1 MQKNYK
7 ENHLKP
13 YAIKSINSKGRIYN
27 EKENSIRSPY
37 QRDRDRIIHSS
48 SFRRLKHKTQVFVNT
63 EGDHYRTRLTHSM
76 EVSQISRTLARF
88 LGLNEDLCETLSLS
102 HDLGHTPFGHAGEE
116 VLNQCMRRH
125 GGFNHNIQT
134 LRIVTLLENKYYKFF
149 GLNLTIETLD
159 GLIKHNGPVKNLNLY
174 NTILKKN
181 LFKNK
186 IVFHAFPSLEAQVA
200 AISDDIAYNNHDLED
215 GLRAGLF
222 TIEKFNSIPFVS
234 KLINKHVNNTKNY
247 RREIII
253 NQIVRELIN
262 VMVVDVINTTNRN
275 LKKYNPQ
282 SIKDIYKQDHLIV
295 DFSDKIKKVDMQIK
309 DFLRHNMY
317 NHKKV
322 IINTN
327 KGKRIIKV
335 LFNYLS
341 KNPKKYINEEL
352 LKKAPK
358 ERVVADF
365 IAGMTDRYAINLHKK
380 IKWIYFQ
387 IIKKGLW
394 II

>member
-13 YAIKSINSKGRIYN
+13 YAVRSINSKGRIYK
-27 EKENSIRSPY
+27 ESENSIRSPY

-76 EVSQISRTLARF
+76 EVSQIARTLTRS
-88 LGLNEDLCETLSLS
+88 LGLNEDLSETLSLA
-102 HDLGHTPFGHAGEE
+102 HDLGHAPFGHAGEE
-116 VLNQCMRRH
+116 ALSECMKNY

-134 LRIVTLLENKYYKFF
+134 LRIVTSLENKYYKFY

-159 GLIKHNGPVKNLNLY
+159 GLIKHNGPVKNIVPY
-174 NTILKKN
+174 KKILKKN
-181 LFKNK
+181 LFNNK
-186 IVFHAFPSLEAQVA
+186 ITFNAFPSLEAQVA

-222 TIEKFNSIPFVS
+222 TIKKISSIS
-234 KLINKHVNNTKNY
+234 YLSGLINKHVKNIKNF

-253 NQIVRELIN
+253 NQIVRDLIN
-262 VMVVDVINTTNRN
+262 LMVVDVINTTNKN
-275 LKKYNPQ
+275 LEKINPQ
-282 SIKDIYKQDHLIV
+282 SINDIYKQDIMIV
-295 DFSDKIKKVDMQIK
+295 DFSDKMKKIDKRIKY
-309 DFLRHNMY
+309 FLKHNMY

-322 IINTN
+322 IVNTN
-327 KGKRIIKV
+327 RGKRIIKD
-335 LFNYLS
+335 LFKYIS
-341 KNPKKYINEEL
+341 KNPRKHISNELFKNEL
-352 LKKAPK
+352 K
-358 ERVVADF
+358 ERVIADF

-380 IKWIYFQ
+380 IK
-387 IIKKGLW
+387 
-394 II
+394 

>member
-13 YAIKSINSKGRIYN
+13 YAVRSINSKGRIYK
-27 EKENSIRSPY
+27 ESENSIRSPY

-76 EVSQISRTLARF
+76 EVSQIARTLTRS
-88 LGLNEDLCETLSLS
+88 LGLNEDLSETLSLS
-102 HDLGHTPFGHAGEE
+102 HDLGHAPFGHAGEE
-116 VLNQCMRRH
+116 ALSECMKNY

-134 LRIVTLLENKYYKFF
+134 LRIVTTLENKYYKFY

-159 GLIKHNGPVKNLNLY
+159 GLIKHNGPVKNIVPY
-174 NTILKKN
+174 KKILKKN
-181 LFKNK
+181 LFNNK
-186 IVFHAFPSLEAQVA
+186 ITFNAFPSLEAQVA

-222 TIEKFNSIPFVS
+222 TIKKISSIS
-234 KLINKHVNNTKNY
+234 YLSGLINKHVKNIKNF

-253 NQIVRELIN
+253 NQIVRDLIN
-262 VMVVDVINTTNRN
+262 LMVVDVINTTNKN
-275 LKKYNPQ
+275 LEKINPQ
-282 SIKDIYKQDHLIV
+282 SINDIYKQDTMIV
-295 DFSDKIKKVDMQIK
+295 DFSDKMKKIDKRIKY
-309 DFLRHNMY
+309 FLKHNMY

-322 IINTN
+322 IVNTN
-327 KGKRIIKV
+327 RGKRIIKD
-335 LFNYLS
+335 LFKYIS
-341 KNPKKYINEEL
+341 KNPRKHISNELFKNEL
-352 LKKAPK
+352 K
-358 ERVVADF
+358 ERVIADF

-380 IKWIYFQ
+380 IK
-387 IIKKGLW
+387 
-394 II
+394 

>member
-1 MQKNYK
+1 MQKNFK
-7 ENHLKP
+7 EDHLKP

-134 LRIVTLLENKYYKFF
+134 LRIVTLLEHKYYKFF

-186 IVFHAFPSLEAQVA
+186 IVFHVFPSLEAQVA

-234 KLINKHVNNTKNY
+234 KLINKHVNNTKNF

-327 KGKRIIKV
+327 KGKRILKV

-352 LKKAPK
+352 VKKAPK

-380 IKWIYFQ
+380 IK
-387 IIKKGLW
+387 
-394 II
+394 

>member
-7 ENHLKP
+7 EHHLKP
-13 YAIKSINSKGRIYN
+13 YAIKSVNTKGRIYD
-27 EKENSIRSPY
+27 EKENSVRSPY

-63 EGDHYRTRLTHSM
+63 EDDHYRTRLTHSM
-76 EVSQISRTLARF
+76 EVSQISRTLARS

-116 VLNQCMRRH
+116 VLNQCMKGH
-125 GGFNHNIQT
+125 GGFDHNIQT

-159 GLIKHNGPVKNLNLY
+159 GLIKHNGPIKNQNRY
-174 NTILKKN
+174 NKILKN
-181 LFKNK
+181 NSFKNK
-186 IVFHAFPSLEAQVA
+186 INFDASPSLEAQVA
-200 AISDDIAYNNHDLED
+200 ALSDDIAYNNHDLED
-215 GLRAGLF
+215 GLRADLF
-222 TIEKFNSIPFVS
+222 TIEKFSSITFIS
-234 KLINKHVNNTKNY
+234 NLINKHMKNTKNF

-262 VMVVDVINTTNRN
+262 AMVIDVINTTNKN
-275 LKKYNPQ
+275 LEKYNPQ
-282 SIKDIYKQDHLIV
+282 SIEDIYQQDRMIV
-295 DFSDKIKKVDMQIK
+295 DFSDNMKKTDIQIK

-322 IINTN
+322 MINTN
-327 KGKRIIKV
+327 KGKIIIKD

-341 KNPKKYINEEL
+341 KNTKKYISDEL
-352 LKKAPK
+352 LKKEKK

-365 IAGMTDRYAINLHKK
+365 IAGMTDRYAVNLHKK
-380 IKWIYFQ
+380 IE
-387 IIKKGLW
+387 
-394 II
+394 

>member
-1 MQKNYK
+1 
-7 ENHLKP
+7 
-13 YAIKSINSKGRIYN
+13 
-27 EKENSIRSPY
+27 
-37 QRDRDRIIHSS
+37 
-48 SFRRLKHKTQVFVNT
+48 
-63 EGDHYRTRLTHSM
+63 M
-76 EVSQISRTLARF
+76 EVSQISRTLART

-116 VLNQCMRRH
+116 VLDQCMKRY
-125 GGFNHNIQT
+125 GGFDHNIQT
-134 LRIVTLLENKYYKFF
+134 LRIVTLLENKYYNFF

-159 GLIKHNGPVKNLNLY
+159 GLIKHNGPVKNLNFY
-174 NTILKKN
+174 NTILKKD

-186 IVFHAFPSLEAQVA
+186 IVFHAFPSLEAQIA

-222 TIEKFNSIPFVS
+222 TIEKLNSISFVS
-234 KLINKHVNNTKNY
+234 KFINKHVRNKKSF

-262 VMVVDVINTTNRN
+262 IMVVDVINTTNRN

-295 DFSDKIKKVDMQIK
+295 DFSDKMKIVHMQIK
-309 DFLRHNMY
+309 YFLRHYMY

-327 KGKRIIKV
+327 RGKRIIKA
-335 LFNYLS
+335 LFNYLL

-352 LKKAPK
+352 LKKEPK

-365 IAGMTDRYAINLHKK
+365 IAGMTDRYAINLYKK
-380 IKWIYFQ
+380 IKLIYC
-387 IIKKGLW
+387 
-394 II
+394 

>member
-76 EVSQISRTLARF
+76 EVSQISRTLARS

-116 VLNQCMRRH
+116 VLNQCMERH

-174 NTILKKN
+174 NAILKKN

-200 AISDDIAYNNHDLED
+200 TISDDIAYNNHDLED

-234 KLINKHVNNTKNY
+234 KLINKHVNNTKNF

-352 LKKAPK
+352 VKKAPK

-380 IKWIYFQ
+380 IK
-387 IIKKGLW
+387 
-394 II
+394 

>member
-7 ENHLKP
+7 EGHLKP
-13 YAIKSINSKGRIYN
+13 YAVKSINSKGRIYN

-116 VLNQCMRRH
+116 VLNQCMKKH
-125 GGFNHNIQT
+125 GGFDHNIQT

-159 GLIKHNGPVKNLNLY
+159 GLIKHNGPVKNLHLY

-186 IVFHAFPSLEAQVA
+186 IVFHTFPSLEAQVA
-200 AISDDIAYNNHDLED
+200 SISDDIAYNNHDLED
-215 GLRAGLF
+215 GLRANLF

-234 KLINKHVNNTKNY
+234 KLINKHVINTKSF

-295 DFSDKIKKVDMQIK
+295 DYSDKMKKVDMQIK
-309 DFLRHNMY
+309 NFLKHNMY
-317 NHKKV
+317 DHKKV

-335 LFNYLS
+335 LFNYLL
-341 KNPKKYINEEL
+341 KNPKKYINDEL
-352 LKKAPK
+352 LKKELK

-380 IKWIYFQ
+380 IK
-387 IIKKGLW
+387 
-394 II
+394 

>member
-174 NTILKKN
+174 NAILKKN

-341 KNPKKYINEEL
+341 KNPKKYINDEL
-352 LKKAPK
+352 LKKELK

-380 IKWIYFQ
+380 IK
-387 IIKKGLW
+387 
-394 II
+394 